1 MKKKYR
7 VVIEGKAY
15 QVEVEEIGTEAL
27 TPTMTTV
34 SSRPSSPPP
43 AATPQPPAPTRPVSA
58 PVSPR
63 PSITPPTTP
72 EVTSREGTIT
82 APIPG
87 TVLRVN
93 FKEGDSINQGDVL
106 LILEAMKMENEIMAS
121 KSGTVKKLV
130 EVNSTVDF
138 GAVLCVIE

>member
-7 VVIEGKAY
+7 VVIDGKAY
-15 QVEVEEIGTEAL
+15 QVEVEEIGTEVT
-27 TPTMTTV
+27 TPTVTTV
-34 SSRPSSPPP
+34 SSRPSAPPP
-43 AATPQPPAPTRPVSA
+43 AATPQPTAPTRPVSA

-72 EVTSREGTIT
+72 EATAQEGTIT

-93 FKEGDSINQGDVL
+93 FKDGDSINQGDVL

-121 KSGTVKKLV
+121 KSGTVKKII

-138 GAVLCVIE
+138 GQVLCVIE

>member
-1 MKKKYR
+1 MKKQYR
-7 VVIEGKAY
+7 VVIDGKAY
-15 QVEVEEIGTEAL
+15 QVEVEEIGTEAT
-27 TPTMTTV
+27 TPTVTSV
-34 SSRPSSPPP
+34 SSRPSTPPP
-43 AATPQPPAPTRPVSA
+43 AATPKPAAPTRPVSA

-63 PSITPPTTP
+63 PSVTPPSTH
-72 EVTSREGTIT
+72 EATSQAGTIT

-121 KSGTVKKLV
+121 TSGTVKKIV
-130 EVNSTVDF
+130 DANSTVDF
-138 GAVLCVIE
+138 GEVLCVIE

>member
-7 VVIEGKAY
+7 VVIDGKAY
-15 QVEVEEIGTEAL
+15 QVEVEEIGTGAP
-27 TPTMTTV
+27 TPTVTTV
-34 SSRPSSPPP
+34 SSSPVSPPP
-43 AATPQPPAPTRPVSA
+43 VTSPQPTAPVRPVSA

-63 PSITPPTTP
+63 PSVTPPSTP
-72 EVTSREGTIT
+72 DATSQEGTIT

-93 FKEGDSINQGDVL
+93 FKEGDSINQNDVL
-106 LILEAMKMENEIMAS
+106 LILEAMKMENEIMAPQ
-121 KSGTVKKLV
+121 SGTIKKIV

-138 GAVLCVIE
+138 GEVLCIIE